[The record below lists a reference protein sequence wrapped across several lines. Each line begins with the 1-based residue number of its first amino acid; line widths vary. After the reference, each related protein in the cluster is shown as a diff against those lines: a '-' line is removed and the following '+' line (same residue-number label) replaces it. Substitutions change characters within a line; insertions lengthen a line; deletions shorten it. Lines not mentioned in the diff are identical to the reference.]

1 MSIDHSSYT
10 NFTLAI
16 SLFGHM
22 LVSNAFP
29 LSMSNQSMF
38 FSMEAGS
45 GSSKKLLG
53 LARPGKGGGCFP
65 GILQ

>member
-1 MSIDHSSYT
+1 
-10 NFTLAI
+10 
-16 SLFGHM
+16 M

-29 LSMSNQSMF
+29 LSMSNKSMLLTL
-38 FSMEAGS
+38 EAGS